1 MSLIERKLAEKC
13 ASFGLPPNF
22 DTLMRHM
29 ENNHAATVGA
39 QRSHI
44 ESLERQLAGAVEA
57 LRRLAE
63 IHHGTL
69 TPSRLH
75 DPENRD
81 WTECECKSC
90 RLAQPFRGQ

>member
-44 ESLERQLAGAVEA
+44 ESLERQLAEAVDA
-57 LRRLAE
+57 LEWLADRYATTLAGKPVRDADEVLERARLIVSHA
-63 IHHGTL
+63 
-69 TPSRLH
+69 
-75 DPENRD
+75 
-81 WTECECKSC
+81 
-90 RLAQPFRGQ
+90 RGQ